1 MARPREFDT
10 EVAVEQA
17 MHLFRELGY
26 HATSMPRLT
35 ARLGIGTG
43 SLYAAFDS
51 KDGLYAR
58 ALERYCDGLVAALGQ
73 DVRRGPD
80 IRTALYGLLITM
92 AAADTADPEHGCL
105 LVGATTERSADGDT
119 IERVRTTL
127 AAMETV
133 LTAALSVARDR
144 GELRGE
150 HRPEELA
157 RFLMTFI
164 QGLRV
169 MGRARAGREFLES
182 AVAGALRALD

>member
-10 EVAVEQA
+10 DVAVTQA
-17 MHLFRELGY
+17 MHLFREHGY
-26 HATSMPRLT
+26 RATSMPRLT
-35 ARLGIGTG
+35 ARLGIGSG

-58 ALERYCDGLVAALGQ
+58 ALERYCDGLVAAL
-73 DVRRGPD
+73 RRDIQNGPD

-92 AAADTADPEHGCL
+92 VDADAADPERSCL
-105 LVGATTERSADGDT
+105 LISATTERSAHEGT
-119 IERVRTTL
+119 TEQVRT
-127 AAMETV
+127 AMEKVETV
-133 LTAALSVARDR
+133 LTSALHAARDR
-144 GELRGE
+144 GEIRDD
-150 HRPEELA
+150 HCPEELA
-157 RFLMTFI
+157 RFLTTFI